1 MSDVLARL
9 DVLTSF
15 AEVAAAAPMPYVR
28 PILHDEGAG
37 VMILKQMRHPC
48 LEVQDGI
55 SFIANDVY
63 FKQGKEGRQSADS
76 QLLNQF
82 FVMQPKG

>member
-1 MSDVLARL
+1 MNDVLARL

-15 AEVAAAAPMPYVR
+15 AEVAAAAPIPYVR
-28 PILHDEGAG
+28 PTLHDEGVG
-37 VMILKQMRHPC
+37 VMILKQLRHPC

-63 FKQGKEGRQSADS
+63 FKQGKESWQSAVT
-76 QLLNQF
+76 QLLNQ
-82 FVMQPKG
+82 